1 MKPAVRP
8 IPSFLL
14 PFTTLPVQ
22 TKARGL
28 HQISDRRRASR
39 PPPTIP
45 FVPDVKTFLTLIGR
59 SLSKHSDKI
68 KSWSEL
74 FTLTSGQLKGMGIEP
89 PRSRRYLLRWREKYR
104 KGLYG
109 IGGDLKHVKQGAA
122 QLRVAELPVVANSS
136 QINIPMKKRKIVVNV
151 AAGSPTTVE
160 PTQDLVPVKG
170 LHVKGDHTIVGKAVL
185 PLKGNVGAQIVVSE
199 GLWEDRRGTKT
210 DGGERRRVRIFPA
223 WYTVLLIGQ
232 WMSIAPLSTR
242 RIAHVKDPSLGSIFH
257 KLYTC

>member
-1 MKPAVRP
+1 MQNPLQLINSWLANALQNILPTMMKPAGQR

-14 PFTTLPVQ
+14 PFTTLPVRTQ
-22 TKARGL
+22 ARGL
-28 HQISDRRRASR
+28 HQISDRRRPPK

-109 IGGDLKHVKQGAA
+109 IGGDLKHVKEGAA
-122 QLRVAELPVVANSS
+122 QLRVAELPIVTDGSGV
-136 QINIPMKKRKIVVNV
+136 NIPTKKRKIVINV
-151 AAGSPTTVE
+151 AAGSPTTLE
-160 PTQDLVPVKG
+160 PAQALVPVKG
-170 LHVKGDHTIVGKAVL
+170 LHVKSDHTIVGKAVL

-210 DGGERRRVRIFPA
+210 DGGERRRVRTFA
-223 WYTVLLIGQ
+223 E
-232 WMSIAPLSTR
+232 
-242 RIAHVKDPSLGSIFH
+242 
-257 KLYTC
+257 

>member
-1 MKPAVRP
+1 MQNPLQLINSWLANALQNILPTMMKPAGQR

-14 PFTTLPVQ
+14 PFTTLPVRTQ
-22 TKARGL
+22 ARGL
-28 HQISDRRRASR
+28 HQISDRRRPPR

-109 IGGDLKHVKQGAA
+109 IGGDLKHVKQGTA
-122 QLRVAELPVVANSS
+122 QLRVAELPIDSNSS
-136 QINIPMKKRKIVVNV
+136 QVNIPLKMRKIVVNV
-151 AAGSPTTVE
+151 PAESPSTVVGS
-160 PTQDLVPVKG
+160 TQTLVPVNG
-170 LHVKGDHTIVGKAVL
+170 LHVKNDHTIVGKAVQ

-210 DGGERRRVRIFPA
+210 DGGERRRV
-223 WYTVLLIGQ
+223 
-232 WMSIAPLSTR
+232 SISA
-242 RIAHVKDPSLGSIFH
+242 
-257 KLYTC
+257 